1 MIKSKENTEHYFW
14 GEQCDFWVFH
24 NSENL
29 VVKNELMPPKTTE
42 KLHFHELAQQFFYI
56 LKGEATFYLEG
67 EKFTV
72 KSGEG
77 IAIEAKKKH
86 YIANE
91 TSENL
96 EFLVISNPSTDNDRI
111 LI

>member
-1 MIKSKENTEHYFW
+1 MIKTKENSAHYFW
-14 GEQCDFWVFH
+14 GEECDSWVFH
-24 NSENL
+24 HSENL
-29 VVKNELMPPKTTE
+29 VVKQEMMPPKTSE
-42 KLHFHELAQQFFYI
+42 KWHFHELAQQFFYI
-56 LKGEATFYLEG
+56 LKGEATFYIEE
-67 EKFTV
+67 EKFMV

-91 TSENL
+91 TSENI
-96 EFLVISNPSTDNDRI
+96 EFLVISNPSTDDDRV

>member
-14 GEQCDFWVFH
+14 GEQCDSWVFH

-29 VVKNELMPPKTTE
+29 VVKNELMPPKTSE

-56 LKGEATFYLEG
+56 LKGEATFYVEG
-67 EKFTV
+67 EKFMV

-77 IAIEAKKKH
+77 IAIEANKKH

-96 EFLVISNPSTDNDRI
+96 EFLVVSNPSTDNDRI